1 MAVVIP
7 IAIALWS
14 KRRYERV
21 AYGAYFLLR
30 RVAQTTKKRLRLR
43 EILKLINRLILFL
56 ILVLIFAE
64 PLKVE
69 TRVPGAGEGFSIF
82 LDVGRN
88 MQVLDEGSQ
97 KPLIEL
103 QFEKL
108 QSLLSQMPSQSR
120 GSLFYVSDSCEVAQT
135 GSDEKTAFADNWIKN
150 LNLNQIPYKNEAT
163 TDNGFQQCL
172 DRSKALFGKKKIFMQ
187 FISALPNTLSQKYID
202 QSGIEVSVLPQNQI
216 QKRKKYEI
224 NQTSNEGSLKFE
236 FLWDEPHVLSLIHSD
251 GRSEIL
257 GTVERELNLSPYGRS
272 WLWID
277 DPVKSDPWLG
287 DRIQA
292 LSVKQS
298 RKIGLWAE
306 QESEGLLSLRSALRS
321 LPGIDLQYQ
330 IGGIP
335 VGENLIIYGSYS
347 KVIPQAQRVWFFVS
361 PDQQHLFGMRD
372 KKQWSASFT
381 SGDVRR
387 GFEIKTAEGIIFI
400 KKYAL
405 FDLDPFVVEESFED
419 GAPSLLRLREAA
431 NEVWVSPFDL
441 EDLTTDLTLEPTFI
455 PYLYRHLDL
464 WFSQNEELVDD
475 SGLDA
480 VWTMPGQALPVAS
493 VLRDAKWPGVYGK
506 NNHYKIIQPVDMASG
521 YLDYQSKPSE
531 AGLVQEKVSLRSFLF
546 PFLIASILLELF
558 LCAWGS
564 RALVSLL
571 LVCAFGGV
579 FGKQARA
586 EPIRRNSVGFFKG
599 IDSERKRSL
608 EQFVNELSRLSNL
621 DFAPPEE
628 VSISEIWKYAL
639 VVGSSSSSIPT
650 WTQKEKQQI
659 RDYLDR
665 GGLLVFDDPLAVK
678 DSQFSRSVRKE
689 MKEILPGRDFKIIS
703 RENVLFRTFYLLQ
716 EVAGRRLTSPYIE
729 GIELDGRWVAL
740 FNSNDLLGAVLKNV
754 AGEFSLSVSP
764 YGMMQRRLSSRL
776 LLNFF
781 MYSVTVDYK
790 DDAIHLPHI
799 LKRRVR

>member
-1 MAVVIP
+1 MIP

-43 EILKLINRLILFL
+43 EILKLINRIFLFL

-64 PLKVE
+64 PLKIE
-69 TRVPGAGEGFSIF
+69 TRVPGAGEGFSIL

-88 MQVLDEGSQ
+88 MQVLDESSQ
-97 KPLIEL
+97 RPLIEL

-108 QSLLSQMPSQSR
+108 QSILSQMPSQSR
-120 GSLFYVSDSCEVAQT
+120 GSLFFVSESCEVAQT

-150 LNLNQIPYKNEAT
+150 LKLNQIPFKNEST

-172 DRSKALFGKKKIFMQ
+172 DRSKALFGDKKVFMQ
-187 FISALPNTLSQKYID
+187 FISSLPNTLSQNIIE

-216 QKRKKYEI
+216 QEGKKYEI
-224 NQTSNEGSLKFE
+224 NQTSNERSVRFE
-236 FLWDEPHVLSLIHSD
+236 FLWDEPHTLSLIHSD

-257 GTVERELNLSPYGRS
+257 GRVERELNLSPYGRS

-277 DPVKSDPWLG
+277 DPVKSDPWAG

-292 LSVKQS
+292 LSMKLS
-298 RKIGLWAE
+298 RKISLWAE

-335 VGENLIIYGSYS
+335 TGENLIIYGSYT
-347 KVIPQAQRVWFFVS
+347 KVIPQAQRLWFFVS

-387 GFEIKTAEGIIFI
+387 GFEIRTSEGIIFI

-405 FDLDPFVVEESFED
+405 FDLDPFLVEESFED
-419 GAPSLLRLREAA
+419 GAPSLLRLREAT

-464 WFSQNEELVDD
+464 WFSQSDEVGDD
-475 SGLDA
+475 SSLDV
-480 VWTMPGQALPVAS
+480 VWTMPGQLRPVAS
-493 VLRDAKWPGVYGK
+493 VVQDAKWPGVYGK
-506 NNHYKIIQPVDMASG
+506 NNLYKIVQPIEMASG
-521 YLDYQSKPSE
+521 YLDYQSKQKES
-531 AGLVQEKVSLRSFLF
+531 GLVQEKVSLRSYLF
-546 PFLIASILLELF
+546 PFLVASILLELF

-564 RALVSLL
+564 RALVSFVLM
-571 LVCAFGGV
+571 CFFGGSFV
-579 FGKQARA
+579 GQAGA
-586 EPIRRNSVGFFKG
+586 EPIRRNSVGYFKG
-599 IDSERKRSL
+599 IDSERKRAL
-608 EQFVNELSRLSNL
+608 EQFVGEFSRLSNL

-628 VSISEIWKYAL
+628 VSINEIWKYAL
-639 VVGSSSSSIPT
+639 VVGSSSSSVAS
-650 WTQKEKQQI
+650 WTQKERQQI

-665 GGLLVFDDPLAVK
+665 GGLIVFDDPLAVK

-729 GIELDGRWVAL
+729 GIELDGRWVAV
-740 FNSNDLLGAVLKNV
+740 FSSNDLLGAVLKNV
-754 AGEFSLSVSP
+754 SGEFSLSVSP